1 MNFELNP
8 AQEEIVRQV
17 QALCQHFPDE
27 YWREKDSSHEFPH
40 EFHHAI
46 AQAGYLGIA
55 IPEQYGGSGLGI
67 TEAALLMRE
76 VAASGG
82 AMNAASAIHLTIFG
96 MSPVIHHGSEE
107 LKRRYLPPIAR
118 GELHCSFAVTEPDAG
133 NDITHIKTSARR
145 EGDSYIINGRKVF
158 TTKAQEADKMLL
170 LTRTTPI
177 DQVSKKTAGMS
188 LFLCDLD
195 RSAVEVRELKKM
207 GRHAV
212 DTNMLF
218 IDNLKVPAG
227 DLVGEEGRGFYCLLD
242 GLNPE
247 RILVAAEAVGIGRV
261 ALSRAVGYAK
271 ERVVFGR
278 PIGQNQ
284 AIAHP
289 LADCYAKLEAAEM
302 LVMKAAW
309 LFDSGRPC
317 GPEANMAK
325 LRAAEACFEACDR
338 AVQTLGGYGYMAEYD
353 VERYFRECRMLKIAP
368 VSQEMVLNYISE
380 HVLGLP
386 RSY

>member
-8 AQEEIVRQV
+8 AQEEIVRHV
-17 QALCQHFPDE
+17 RVLCQRFPDQ
-27 YWREKDSSHEFPH
+27 YWREKDAAHEFPH

-67 TEAALLMRE
+67 TEASLLMRE

-107 LKRRYLPPIAR
+107 IKRRYLPPIAR

-145 EGDSYIINGRKVF
+145 EGDYYIINGRKVF

-188 LFLCDLD
+188 L
-195 RSAVEVRELKKM
+195 
-207 GRHAV
+207 
-212 DTNMLF
+212 
-218 IDNLKVPAG
+218 
-227 DLVGEEGRGFYCLLD
+227 
-242 GLNPE
+242 
-247 RILVAAEAVGIGRV
+247 
-261 ALSRAVGYAK
+261 
-271 ERVVFGR
+271 
-278 PIGQNQ
+278 
-284 AIAHP
+284 
-289 LADCYAKLEAAEM
+289 
-302 LVMKAAW
+302 
-309 LFDSGRPC
+309 
-317 GPEANMAK
+317 
-325 LRAAEACFEACDR
+325 
-338 AVQTLGGYGYMAEYD
+338 
-353 VERYFRECRMLKIAP
+353 
-368 VSQEMVLNYISE
+368 
-380 HVLGLP
+380 
-386 RSY
+386 